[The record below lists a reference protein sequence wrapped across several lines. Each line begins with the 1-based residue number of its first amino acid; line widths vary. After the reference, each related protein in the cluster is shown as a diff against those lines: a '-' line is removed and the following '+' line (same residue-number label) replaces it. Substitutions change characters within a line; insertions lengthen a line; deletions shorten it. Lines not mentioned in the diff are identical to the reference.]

1 MQSRAMSLVETI
13 VNIVIG
19 FAVAVAAQLIVFPLF
34 GIKASLVQNLG
45 IGSVFTAE
53 RMIMRSLLGLTT
65 AKN

>member
-34 GIKASLVQNLG
+34 GIKASLAQNPG